1 MIMNYLSHSGPKV
14 RHGPFSLTM
23 RILITGGF
31 GFIGGRLATYLSLAG
46 HQVVLGSR
54 NETHLPNWL
63 PQAEVVKIKWSDES
77 ALESSCEGV
86 DVIIHA
92 AGMNAQDCAADPL
105 GALDFNGVTTK
116 RLVEAANRVGV
127 KKFIYLSTAHVYAS
141 PLVGTITEKTLPSNS
156 HPYASSH
163 LAGESAVL
171 NANERGVI
179 QGVVIRLSNTY
190 GAPMHKD
197 VNCWMLVVNDL
208 CRQAAQ
214 TRRLVLQTSGLQQ
227 RDFVC
232 MTEVCRVAEALI
244 IADGGSVKNSIF
256 NVGSGVSQSILEI
269 ATLIQQRCS
278 IVLGFEPFLDFKQA
292 DADEE
297 QPRLS
302 YMSDHLASAGISVKS
317 MDKVI
322 EIDELLQFCQRAFPK
337 EESINI

>member
-1 MIMNYLSHSGPKV
+1 
-14 RHGPFSLTM
+14 M

-31 GFIGGRLATYLSLAG
+31 GFIGGRLAAYLSLAG

-63 PQAEVVKIKWSDES
+63 PQAEVVQIKWSDES

-92 AGMNAQDCAADPL
+92 AGMNAQDCAADPI

-171 NANERGVI
+171 SANERGVI

-208 CRQAAQ
+208 CRQAV
-214 TRRLVLQTSGLQQ
+214 TLRSMTLRSRGLQR
-227 RDFVC
+227 RDFITLHDVS
-232 MTEVCRVAEALI
+232 RVVAHMIDLPNAQI
-244 IADGGSVKNSIF
+244 GDGLF
-256 NVGSGVSQSILEI
+256 NVGSGKSERVIDMVGLVQS
-269 ATLIQQRCS
+269 RCAE
-278 IVLGFEPFLDFKQA
+278 VLGYSPAIIRPEPTEGDKSLNLNYRIDKL
-292 DADEE
+292 
-297 QPRLS
+297 LS
-302 YMSDHLASAGISVKS
+302 TGFSLCGNAVL
-317 MDKVI
+317 
-322 EIDELLQFCQRAFPK
+322 EIDETLRMCKNNFL
-337 EESINI
+337 SVN

>member
-1 MIMNYLSHSGPKV
+1 MAGVKFLAD
-14 RHGPFSLTM
+14 
-23 RILITGGF
+23 LITKDALQFQTSGGSNAGKIEMDGDNLVLSNAVGDILF
-31 GFIGGRLATYLSLAG
+31 GDTDSNIYIGDGVNSVDILFEQSGSIRSEVGSNATLT
-46 HQVVLGSR
+46 LGSSGTTL
-54 NETHLPNWL
+54 NLYN
-63 PQAEVVKIKWSDES
+63 PQVGNGMVLTSTMAINTGGSIDYTPDTGVFLKFDGQTILERRTAGG
-77 ALESSCEGV
+77 ALTFGH
-86 DVIIHA
+86 DDAVII
-92 AGMNAQDCAADPL
+92 AGGD
-105 GALDFNGVTTK
+105 T
-116 RLVEAANRVGV
+116 
-127 KKFIYLSTAHVYAS
+127 
-141 PLVGTITEKTLPSNS
+141 
-156 HPYASSH
+156 
-163 LAGESAVL
+163 SAVL

-244 IADGGSVKNSIF
+244 IADGGSIKTSIF

-278 IVLGFEPFLDFKQA
+278 IVLGFEPFLDFKKA
-292 DADEE
+292 YADEE

-302 YMSDHLASAGISVKS
+302 YMSDHLASLVISVKS

-322 EIDELLQFCQRAFPK
+322 EIDELLQFCQRSFPK